1 MPTSLALIHPR
12 ELLRA
17 GLMSVLK
24 GDAAIRV
31 VGQGE
36 SGKDALKLLKQHP
49 INVLL
54 LYDQLEG
61 EDSFA
66 IAKTLRESYPKLKI
80 VMVGVEA
87 HPTYMARSVAAGVH
101 DYVTEGSTGRQICDS
116 IKGAASGRLPSITS
130 PFGKLVSCLAN
141 KGVDPK
147 VNLTPREQQALRHIA
162 YGLSNQEIASCLEIS
177 VETVKEHVQNIL
189 RKLAMQDRTQVAVW
203 AVQTGV
209 V

>member
-1 MPTSLALIHPR
+1 MPTTVAFIHPR

-66 IAKTLRESYPKLKI
+66 IAKKLGESYPRLKI
-80 VMVGVEA
+80 VMIGVEA

-101 DYVTEGSTGRQICDS
+101 DYVTEGLSGRQICDS
-116 IKGAASGRLPSITS
+116 IRNAAA
-130 PFGKLVSCLAN
+130 GKLPPPSSPCGKLAFSLGD
-141 KGVDPK
+141 KGVNPAFD
-147 VNLTPREQQALRHIA
+147 LTPREQQSLRHIA
-162 YGLSNQEIASCLEIS
+162 HGLSNEEVARSMGIS
-177 VETVKEHVQNIL
+177 IETAKEHVQNIL
-189 RKLAMQDRTQVAVW
+189 RKTGLKDRTHAAVW
-203 AVQTGV
+203 AVKEWLA
-209 V
+209 

>member
-1 MPTSLALIHPR
+1 MPTTVAFIHPR

-31 VGQGE
+31 VGQGQ

-66 IAKTLRESYPKLKI
+66 IAKKLGESYPRLKI
-80 VMVGVEA
+80 VMIGVEA

-101 DYVTEGSTGRQICDS
+101 DYVTEGSSSRQICDS
-116 IKGAASGRLPSITS
+116 IRNAAAGKLPPPSS
-130 PFGKLVSCLAN
+130 PFGKLAFSLGD
-141 KGVDPK
+141 KGVNPAFD
-147 VNLTPREQQALRHIA
+147 LTPREQQALRHIA
-162 YGLSNQEIASCLEIS
+162 HGLSNEEVARSMGIS
-177 VETVKEHVQNIL
+177 IETAKEHVQNIL
-189 RKLAMQDRTQVAVW
+189 RKTKMNDRTHAAVW
-203 AVQTGV
+203 AIKQGLV
-209 V
+209 

>member
-1 MPTSLALIHPR
+1 MPTNLVVVHPR

-17 GLMSVLK
+17 GLLAVLK
-24 GDAAIRV
+24 GDPAIRV
-31 VGQGE
+31 VGQGVG
-36 SGKDALKLLKQHP
+36 GKDAQKILKQQP
-49 INVLL
+49 VNVLIL
-54 LYDQLEG
+54 NDQLEG

-66 IAKTLRESYPKLKI
+66 LAKKLGESYPKLKI
-80 VMVGVEA
+80 IMIGVES

-101 DYVTEGSTGRQICDS
+101 DYMTEGATGRQICES
-116 IKGAASGRLPSITS
+116 IKSAASGKLPSITS
-130 PFGKLVSCLAN
+130 LFGKLMFTLADKSTN
-141 KGVDPK
+141 PS

-162 YGLSNQEIASCLEIS
+162 YGLSNQEIACCMKIS

-203 AVQTGV
+203 AVREGV